1 MVGDGP
7 ATGSDEATGPR
18 GGSGHFEETC
28 QGDHVAVLHPPA
40 GDQPPGRR
48 TEQPTDEPE
57 APFHSV
63 RHAFR
68 LLESAARH
76 RAGVSV
82 AQLAR
87 ETGLPPGHLAH
98 LLQLLRRQRYLE
110 RQEDGSYTVG
120 EALVLLS
127 AGGDRTRAV
136 HDKVQRG
143 IDELRKATRAAIYIG
158 RYEDGEV
165 CVTQIADA
173 PGTPRVNEW
182 VDFRSAAHATAIGKC
197 LLTQLDHHARRDHL
211 SRHRAARLTSRT
223 ITSEKAVLATLDRHP
238 ATVPTLDLQEY
249 AVGTVCAA
257 VPLTAGRQVG
267 CVALSLPVQEAHRLR
282 AAADRL
288 NSEAGGL
295 LLALSL

>member
-1 MVGDGP
+1 M
-7 ATGSDEATGPR
+7 
-18 GGSGHFEETC
+18 
-28 QGDHVAVLHPPA
+28 AVLHPA
-40 GDQPPGRR
+40 EGGQPPGPRPGR
-48 TEQPTDEPE
+48 TGEPA

-68 LLESAARH
+68 VLESAARH
-76 RAGVSV
+76 GAGVSV

-87 ETGLPPGHLAH
+87 ETGLPPGHLAP
-98 LLQLLRRQRYLE
+98 LLRLLRRQRYLE
-110 RQEDGSYTVG
+110 RQEDGSYTIG

-127 AGGDRTRAV
+127 AGGDRSRAV

-143 IDELRKATRAAIYIG
+143 IDELRKATRAAIYLG

-165 CVTQIADA
+165 RVTQVAEA
-173 PGTPRVNEW
+173 PGTPRANEW

-197 LLTQLDHHARRDHL
+197 LLTQLDHDARREHL
-211 SRHRAARLTSRT
+211 SRHRPARLTSRT
-223 ITSEKAVLATLDRHP
+223 ITSEKAVLAALDRQA

-257 VPLTAGRQVG
+257 VPLTAGRQIG
-267 CVALSLPVQEAHRLR
+267 CVALSLPLAETYRLR

-288 NSEAGGL
+288 NSAAGGL